1 MIFFAE
7 AYLSS
12 LIGQPV
18 RDAAGEFVGRLHDLV
33 VTREEP
39 FPVVTKLVVKPKR
52 RREAL
57 ALGWEMTKSVSRE
70 GFRLSVGR
78 GEIVPAEMAEG
89 EVLLAGMVLDRQIVD
104 VRGTRVVRVADLQ
117 LAALAG
123 QVRLVAAEVGTR
135 GLLRRLGL
143 EWLVQMLYQ
152 AFGSRLQGSLISWEH
167 VQMLESPVMPLQLAR
182 GYDRLG
188 ALRPADLAD
197 VASQLSAGE
206 RAHLFRSL
214 DDETAADAL
223 GETTPE
229 VGASV
234 LNAVGDEKASD
245 ILEEMAPDDAAD
257 LLGQMPD
264 ERAMELLGKMEPE
277 ERADVQEL
285 LAYPEDT
292 AGGLMTTEY
301 IELKETMTAQ
311 QVIERL
317 RELAPD
323 EGVAYYLYVTD
334 ESERL
339 VGVLPLRSLVV
350 AAPEQRISE
359 LMDRDVVSVT
369 LETRGP
375 EVAQAMSKYNLF
387 ALPVVDKEGKLQGI
401 VTVDDVMEAVLP
413 APRGRPSIR

>member
-18 RDAAGEFVGRLHDLV
+18 RDAAGEFVGRLDDLAV
-33 VTREEP
+33 AREEP

-52 RREAL
+52 GRGPL
-57 ALGWEMTKSVSRE
+57 VLGWDMVKSVSRE
-70 GFRLSVGR
+70 GFRLAAR
-78 GEIVPAEMAEG
+78 REEIVPSEVAEG
-89 EVLLAGMVLDRQIVD
+89 EVLLTGTVLDRQIVD

-123 QVRLVAAEVGTR
+123 RVRLVAAEVGTR

-143 EWLVQMLYQ
+143 EGLVQVVYRI
-152 AFGSRLQGSLISWEH
+152 FGSRLQGTLISWEH
-167 VQMLESPVMPLQLAR
+167 VQMLEPPSMPLQLAR

-206 RAHLFRSL
+206 RASLFRSL

-229 VGASV
+229 LGASV

-245 ILEEMAPDDAAD
+245 ILEEMAPDEAAD

-277 ERADVQEL
+277 ERADVEEL
-285 LAYPEDT
+285 LAFPEDT

-301 IELKETMTAQ
+301 TELKKTMTAHE
-311 QVIERL
+311 VIEWL
-317 RELAPD
+317 RQLAPD

-334 ESERL
+334 EAERL
-339 VGVLPLRSLVV
+339 VGVLALRSLVV
-350 AAPEQRISE
+350 AAPDQPISE
-359 LMDRDVVSVT
+359 LMTRDVVSVP
-369 LETRGP
+369 LEAKGT
-375 EVAQAMSKYNLF
+375 EVAQAISKYNLM
-387 ALPVVDKEGKLQGI
+387 ALPVVDQEGKLRGI